1 MKIWQLVIS
10 IVNRRSLSQLKV
22 LKFKM
27 PRNVEV
33 KARVDD
39 IDLLA
44 KTASELCQFE
54 GTVIDQ
60 NDTFFV
66 TEKGRLKLRVFTV
79 ISISKIVSK

>member
-1 MKIWQLVIS
+1 MIS
-10 IVNRRSLSQLKV
+10 RVNRRSLSQLKV
-22 LKFKM
+22 FEFKM

-44 KTASELCQFE
+44 KTASELCQTE

-66 TEKGRLKLRVFTV
+66 TEKGRLKLRVFKV
-79 ISISKIVSK
+79 Q

>member
-22 LKFKM
+22 FKFKM

-66 TEKGRLKLRVFTV
+66 TEKGRLKLRVFKV
-79 ISISKIVSK
+79 ISISKIVRK

>member
-1 MKIWQLVIS
+1 
-10 IVNRRSLSQLKV
+10 
-22 LKFKM
+22 M

-39 IDLLA
+39 IDLLT

-66 TEKGRLKLRVFTV
+66 TEKGRLKLRVFKV
-79 ISISKIVSK
+79 ISISKIVRK

>member
-1 MKIWQLVIS
+1 
-10 IVNRRSLSQLKV
+10 
-22 LKFKM
+22 M

-66 TEKGRLKLRVFTV
+66 TEKGRLKLRVFKV

>member
-66 TEKGRLKLRVFTV
+66 TEKGRLKLRVFKV
-79 ISISKIVSK
+79 ISISKIVRK

>member
-1 MKIWQLVIS
+1 
-10 IVNRRSLSQLKV
+10 
-22 LKFKM
+22 M

-54 GTVIDQ
+54 GTVIWQ

-66 TEKGRLKLRVFTV
+66 TEKGRLKLRVFKV
-79 ISISKIVSK
+79 ISISKIVRK

>member
-66 TEKGRLKLRVFTV
+66 TEKGRLKLRVFKV